1 LRRGVS
7 LPVSAAL
14 QGLRPESVVLMG
26 KNTMM
31 KRSIRE
37 HSKRTGN
44 TEWLVR
50 GPDLHT
56 PGFRANERMH
66 SAVRLHRHAPLT
78 YPLRFAGPG

>member
-1 LRRGVS
+1 VVS
-7 LPVSAAL
+7 RASAAL

-50 GPDLHT
+50 
-56 PGFRANERMH
+56 RARR
-66 SAVRLHRHAPLT
+66 AQRA
-78 YPLRFAGPG
+78 RF